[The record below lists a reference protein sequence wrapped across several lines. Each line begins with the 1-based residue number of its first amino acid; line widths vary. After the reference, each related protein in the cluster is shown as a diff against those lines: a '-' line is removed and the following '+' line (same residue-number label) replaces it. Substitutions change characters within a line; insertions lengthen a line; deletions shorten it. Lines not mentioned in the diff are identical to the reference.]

1 MRKEALNFVKDM
13 MAFIDKHPDADIV
26 FAGVFRVNDD
36 KTESEVIAQASPD
49 GMAIAA
55 TALMQAA
62 LEISTSEECG
72 ECSACKERAAWIRE
86 ALAVFPSDLVG
97 SSLDDAIGATE
108 GRC

>member
-55 TALMQAA
+55 TALLQGA
-62 LEISTSEECG
+62 LDISTDGDCG
-72 ECSACKERAAWIRE
+72 GCLACKERAAWIRE
-86 ALAVFPSDLVG
+86 VLAKFPADLVG
-97 SSLDDAIGATE
+97 TSLDDAIGATE